1 MSGIISDWVQDKSL
15 IFNDGNPVMTAL
27 QADREYRTDDF
38 SRCSG
43 RKNIYKYLNFILLK
57 IKNKIHLTAKVVSTE
72 FAVSL

>member
-1 MSGIISDWVQDKSL
+1 L
-15 IFNDGNPVMTAL
+15 TAK

-38 SRCSG
+38 SRRSG

-57 IKNKIHLTAKVVSTE
+57 KNKIHLTAKVVSTE

>member
-1 MSGIISDWVQDKSL
+1 
-15 IFNDGNPVMTAL
+15 MTAL
-27 QADREYRTDDF
+27 QADREYRTGDF
-38 SRCSG
+38 SRRSG